1 MSSTNSDSFTP
12 SLSIWI
18 PLFFFFYCSVA
29 VARTSHTMLNR
40 SGESE
45 HPCLV
50 PEFDGKASRSSPLS
64 LTFDCGFVVY
74 GFYSVEI
81 CTHFGEN
88 FHHEWVLNFVNAF
101 SASLR

>member
-1 MSSTNSDSFTP
+1 M
-12 SLSIWI
+12 LS
-18 PLFFFFYCSVA
+18 
-29 VARTSHTMLNR
+29 R
-40 SGESE
+40 SGESG

-50 PEFDGKASRSSPLS
+50 SEFDGKAFRSSPLS
-64 LTFDCGFVVY
+64 ITWTVGFVVN

>member
-1 MSSTNSDSFTP
+1 M
-12 SLSIWI
+12 
-18 PLFFFFYCSVA
+18 
-29 VARTSHTMLNR
+29 
-40 SGESE
+40 
-45 HPCLV
+45 
-50 PEFDGKASRSSPLS
+50 
-64 LTFDCGFVVY
+64 DCGFVVN